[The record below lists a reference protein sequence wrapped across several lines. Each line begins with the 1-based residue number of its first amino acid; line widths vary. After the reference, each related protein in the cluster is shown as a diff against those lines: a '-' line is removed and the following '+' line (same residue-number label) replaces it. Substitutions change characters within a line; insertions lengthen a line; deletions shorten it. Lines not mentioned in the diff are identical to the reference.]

1 MDERELLDYAMQNS
15 YSVIT
20 HKCTIEDIEYDGMPI
35 FVHFPDR
42 EIDKTSIKVM
52 IMYFI
57 MTEEYEK
64 CEELNKEYELLFHEK
79 MPKILCECTIPK
91 YQLLDDDTIECQ
103 NCKTLI
109 T

>member
-1 MDERELLDYAMQNS
+1 MDERELLDYAMHNS
-15 YSVIT
+15 YNVIT
-20 HKCTIEDIEYDGMPI
+20 HKCTIQDIEYDGMPI
-35 FVHFPDR
+35 FVHFPDK

-64 CEELNKEYELLFHEK
+64 CEELNQEYELLFHEK
-79 MPKILCECTIPK
+79 MPRILCECNVPK